1 MQGKVR
7 HSRHRN
13 GSAMGSALATA
24 SKGQARH
31 SRRDLR
37 SFLELLEQRGQLRR
51 ITAPVDPDLE
61 VAAIADRVLALG
73 GPALLF
79 ENVIGSSMPVAVN
92 LLGTVERVVWSMGM
106 EAPEELEAL
115 GERLA
120 LLQQPR
126 PPKGLKEAGRFGGL
140 LLDLLKARPDLD
152 LLPPCQQQVFKGA
165 EVNLDSLPLLRP
177 WPGDAGPVITLGLV
191 ITKDPETG
199 VPNVGVYRLQKQSI
213 NSATVH
219 WLSVRG
225 GARHL
230 RKAAA
235 LGKPLEV
242 AVAIGVHPLLVM
254 AAATPIPV
262 QLSEWLF
269 AGIYA
274 GEGVRLAR
282 CKTVNLEV
290 PSHSEVVLEGTI
302 TPGELGPDGPCGDH
316 MGFYG
321 GEEAS
326 PLVRFHCVTQ
336 RRKPVFLTTFS
347 GRPPKEE
354 AMLAIALNRL
364 YTPILRQQI
373 PEIVDFF
380 LPMEGL
386 SYKLAVL
393 AIDKA
398 YPGQAKRAA
407 MAFWS
412 ALPQFTYTKFVVVVD
427 KSINIRDPRQ
437 VIWAISAQVDPQRD
451 LFVLEDTPFDSLD
464 FASER
469 LGLGGRLAID
479 ATTKVGPEK
488 RHDWGEALGR
498 PAELEA
504 RIDGRW
510 AELGLADLGQGEP
523 DPALFGYTLE
533 HVLERLAQGA
543 KGAKS

>member
-1 MQGKVR
+1 VR
-7 HSRHRN
+7 HSKQSQAEE
-13 GSAMGSALATA
+13 GAVATSSTEA
-24 SKGQARH
+24 GGPIAPTPAKPGRQ
-31 SRRDLR
+31 RDLR
-37 SFLELLEQRGQLRR
+37 DFLRLLEQRGQLRR

-61 VAAIADRVLALG
+61 LAAIADRVLGLG

-106 EAPEELEAL
+106 ERPEELEGL

-126 PPKGLKEAGRFGGL
+126 PPKGLGELKTFAGVL
-140 LLDLLKARPDLD
+140 WDLVKARPDRD
-152 LLPPCQQQVFKGA
+152 LTPPCHQVVLKG
-165 EVNLDSLPLLRP
+165 EQLNLDNLPLLRP
-177 WPGDAGPVITLGLV
+177 WPGDAGGVITLGLV

-199 VPNVGVYRLQKQSI
+199 VPNVGVYRLQKQS
-213 NSATVH
+213 ATTMTVH

-235 LGKPLEV
+235 LGKKLEI
-242 AVAIGVHPLLVM
+242 AIAIGVHPLVIM

-269 AGIYA
+269 AGLYA
-274 GEGVRLAR
+274 GEGVRLVK
-282 CKTVNLEV
+282 CKTLNLEV
-290 PSHSEVVLEGTI
+290 PSHSEIVLEGTI
-302 TPGELGPDGPCGDH
+302 TPGEQLADGPFGDH

-321 GEEAS
+321 NAEES
-326 PLVRFHCVTQ
+326 PMVRFHCITH
-336 RRKPVFLTTFS
+336 RRDPVFLTTFS

-354 AMLAIALNRL
+354 AMLAIALNRI

-380 LPMEGL
+380 LPMEAL
-386 SYKLAVL
+386 SYKLAVI

-398 YPGQAKRAA
+398 YTGQAKRAA

-479 ATTKVGPEK
+479 ATTKIGPEK
-488 RHDWGEALGR
+488 RHDWGEPLSR

-504 RIDGRW
+504 RVDGRW
-510 AELGLADLGQGEP
+510 AELGLADLGQEEP

-533 HVLERLAQGA
+533 ALLARLAATVRG
-543 KGAKS
+543 

>member
-1 MQGKVR
+1 MTVALPR
-7 HSRHRN
+7 
-13 GSAMGSALATA
+13 SA
-24 SKGQARH
+24 K
-31 SRRDLR
+31 RDLR
-37 SFLELLEQRGQLRR
+37 GFLGLLEQRGQLRR

-61 VAAIADRVLALG
+61 LAAIADRVLARG
-73 GPALLF
+73 GPGLLF

-106 EAPEELEAL
+106 ERAEQLEEL
-115 GERLA
+115 GSRLA

-126 PPKGLKEAGRFGGL
+126 PPKGLKEAARFGGVL
-140 LLDLLKARPDLD
+140 WDVVKARPDRD
-152 LLPPCQQQVFKGA
+152 LLPPCHQQVYRGEA
-165 EVNLDSLPLLRP
+165 VNLDTLPLLRP
-177 WPGDAGPVITLGLV
+177 WPGDAGGVITLGLV

-199 VPNVGVYRLQKQSI
+199 VPNVGVYRLQRQSPT
-213 NSATVH
+213 SMTVH

-235 LGKPLEV
+235 LGRRLEV

-282 CKTVNLEV
+282 CKTVDLEV

-302 TPGELGPDGPCGDH
+302 TPGEELPDGPFGDH

-321 GEEAS
+321 GVEAS
-326 PLVRFHCVTQ
+326 PLVRFQCVTQ
-336 RRKPVFLTTFS
+336 RRDPVFLTTFS

-354 AMLAIALNRL
+354 AMLAIALNRI
-364 YTPILRQQI
+364 YTPILRQQV

-386 SYKLAVL
+386 SYKLAVI

-427 KSINIRDPRQ
+427 AAINIRDPRQ

-469 LGLGGRLAID
+469 LGLGGRLAVD
-479 ATTKVGPEK
+479 ATTKIGPEK
-488 RHDWGEALGR
+488 RHDWGEPLRR
-498 PAELEA
+498 PAVMEERL
-504 RIDGRW
+504 DQRW
-510 AELGLADLGQGEP
+510 AELGLSDIGDRDP
-523 DPALFGYTLE
+523 DPTLFGYTLE
-533 HVLERLAQGA
+533 HVLERLAGA
-543 KGAKS
+543 GRG

>member
-1 MQGKVR
+1 MR
-7 HSRHRN
+7 
-13 GSAMGSALATA
+13 APCAIALFAP
-24 SKGQARH
+24 SPQ
-31 SRRDLR
+31 RDLR
-37 SFLELLEQRGQLRR
+37 GFLALLEQRGRLRR

-61 VAAIADRVLALG
+61 LAAIADRVLALG

-79 ENVIGSSMPVAVN
+79 ENVIGSSMPVAIN
-92 LLGTVERVVWSMGM
+92 LLGTQERVLWSFGM
-106 EAPEELEAL
+106 ERPEELEQL
-115 GERLA
+115 GAKLA

-126 PPKGLKEAGRFGGL
+126 PPKGLGELKTYGGL
-140 LLDLLKARPDLD
+140 AWDLLRSVPDRD
-152 LLPPCQQQVFKGA
+152 LTPPCHQQVMRDGA
-165 EVNLDSLPLLRP
+165 VNLDALPLLRP
-177 WPGDAGPVITLGLV
+177 WPGDAAGIVTLGLV

-199 VPNVGVYRLQKQSI
+199 TPNVGIYRLQRQSI
-213 NSATVH
+213 NTMTVH

-235 LGKPLEV
+235 MGKKLEI
-242 AVAIGVHPLLVM
+242 AIAIGVHPLLVM

-269 AGIYA
+269 AGLYG
-274 GEGVRLAR
+274 GEGVRLTP
-282 CKTVNLEV
+282 CKTLSLSV

-302 TPGELGPDGPCGDH
+302 TPGEELADGPFGDH

-321 GEEAS
+321 GVEDS
-326 PLVRFHCVTQ
+326 PVVRIHCVTQ
-336 RRKPVFLTTFS
+336 RRDPIYFTTFS
-347 GRPPKEE
+347 GRPPKED
-354 AMLAIALNRL
+354 AMLAIALNRI

-386 SYKLAVL
+386 SYKLAVI

-427 KSINIRDPRQ
+427 RSINVRDPRQ
-437 VIWAISAQVDPQRD
+437 VVWAIAACVDPQRD

-479 ATTKVGPEK
+479 ATTKIGPEK
-488 RHDWGEALGR
+488 RHDWGEPLAR
-498 PAELEA
+498 DAELEQ
-504 RIDGRW
+504 RVSDRW
-510 AELGLADLGQGEP
+510 TELGLADLGSDGKGA
-523 DPALFGYTLE
+523 DPALFGLQLE
-533 HVLERLAQGA
+533 HVLERLAAAGR
-543 KGAKS
+543 

>member
-1 MQGKVR
+1 M
-7 HSRHRN
+7 
-13 GSAMGSALATA
+13 AA
-24 SKGQARH
+24 GQERI
-31 SRRDLR
+31 RIGRDLR
-37 SFLELLEQRGQLRR
+37 DFLALLERRGQLRR

-61 VAAIADRVLALG
+61 LAAIADRVLALG

-79 ENVIGSSMPVAVN
+79 ENVVGSTIPVAIN
-92 LLGTVERVVWSMGM
+92 LLGTQERVLWSLGM
-106 EAPEELEAL
+106 ERPEELEAL
-115 GERLA
+115 GEKLA

-126 PPKGLKEAGRFGGL
+126 PPKGLGELRRYGGL
-140 LLDLLKARPDLD
+140 AWSLLRARPDLD
-152 LLPPCQQQVFKGA
+152 LTPPCRQVVLRDGD
-165 EVNLDSLPLLRP
+165 VNLDELPLLRP
-177 WPGDAGPVITLGLV
+177 WPGDGGRIVTLGLV

-199 VPNVGVYRLQKQSI
+199 TPNVGVYRLQQQSI
-213 NSATVH
+213 NTMTVH

-235 LGKPLEV
+235 LGKPLEI
-242 AVAIGVHPLLVM
+242 AVAIGVHPLLVL

-269 AGIYA
+269 AGLYG
-274 GEGVRLAR
+274 GEGVRLAK

-290 PSHSEVVLEGTI
+290 PSHSEIVLEGTI
-302 TPGELGPDGPCGDH
+302 TPGEELADGPFGDH

-321 GEEAS
+321 GVEDS
-326 PLVRFHCVTQ
+326 PLVRIQCITQ
-336 RRKPVFLTTFS
+336 RRDPIYFTTFS
-347 GRPPKEE
+347 GRPPKED
-354 AMLAIALNRL
+354 AMLAIALNRI

-380 LPMEGL
+380 LPMEAL
-386 SYKLAVL
+386 SYKLAVV

-427 KSINIRDPRQ
+427 KEICVRDPRQ

-451 LFVLEDTPFDSLD
+451 LFVLENTPFDSLD

-479 ATTKVGPEK
+479 ATAKIGPEK
-488 RHDWGEALGR
+488 RHPWGEPLQRDA
-498 PAELEA
+498 ALEA
-504 RIDGRW
+504 RVDQRW
-510 AELGLADLGQGEP
+510 QELGLGDLGGSEP

-533 HVLERLAQGA
+533 HLLERLAA
-543 KGAKS
+543 AR

>member
-1 MQGKVR
+1 M
-7 HSRHRN
+7 
-13 GSAMGSALATA
+13 
-24 SKGQARH
+24 
-31 SRRDLR
+31 
-37 SFLELLEQRGQLRR
+37 
-51 ITAPVDPDLE
+51 
-61 VAAIADRVLALG
+61 
-73 GPALLF
+73 
-79 ENVIGSSMPVAVN
+79 
-92 LLGTVERVVWSMGM
+92 
-106 EAPEELEAL
+106 
-115 GERLA
+115 
-120 LLQQPR
+120 
-126 PPKGLKEAGRFGGL
+126 
-140 LLDLLKARPDLD
+140 
-152 LLPPCQQQVFKGA
+152 
-165 EVNLDSLPLLRP
+165 
-177 WPGDAGPVITLGLV
+177 ITLGLV

-199 VPNVGVYRLQKQSI
+199 VPNVGVYRLQRQSA
-213 NSATVH
+213 NTMTVH

-235 LGKPLEV
+235 LGRPLEV

-274 GEGVRLAR
+274 GEGVRLAK
-282 CKTVNLEV
+282 CKTVDLEV

-302 TPGELGPDGPCGDH
+302 SPGEERPDGPFGDH

-321 GEEAS
+321 GVEAS
-326 PLVRFHCVTQ
+326 PLVRFQCVTQ
-336 RRKPVFLTTFS
+336 RKNPVFLTTFS

-354 AMLAIALNRL
+354 AMLAIALNRI

-386 SYKLAVL
+386 SYKLAVI

-398 YPGQAKRAA
+398 YPGQAKRAS

-427 KSINIRDPRQ
+427 QAINIRDPRQ

-479 ATTKVGPEK
+479 ATTKIGPEK
-488 RHDWGEALGR
+488 RHAWGEPLSR
-498 PAELEA
+498 PGDLEA
-504 RIDGRW
+504 HIDGRW
-510 AELGLADLGQGEP
+510 AELGLADLGAGDP
-523 DPALFGYTLE
+523 DPVLFGYTLE
-533 HVLERLAQGA
+533 HVLERLAVRR
-543 KGAKS
+543 

>member
-1 MQGKVR
+1 MGGPR
-7 HSRHRN
+7 TRR
-13 GSAMGSALATA
+13 GS
-24 SKGQARH
+24 
-31 SRRDLR
+31 RDLR
-37 SFLELLEQRGQLRR
+37 GFLELIESRGQLRR
-51 ITAPVDPDLE
+51 ISAPVDPDLE
-61 VAAIADRVLALG
+61 LAAIADRVLARG

-79 ENVIGSSMPVAVN
+79 ENVVGSSMPVAVN
-92 LLGTVERVVWSMGM
+92 LLGTVERVLWSMGM
-106 EAPEELEAL
+106 EQPEELEEL
-115 GERLA
+115 GSRLA
-120 LLQQPR
+120 LLQQPK
-126 PPKGLKEAGRFGGL
+126 PPKGLKEAARFGGVL
-140 LLDLLKARPDLD
+140 WDLIRSRPDRD
-152 LLPPCQQQVFKGA
+152 LTPPCHQQVFKG
-165 EVNLDSLPLLRP
+165 EQVNLDALPLLRP
-177 WPGDAGPVITLGLV
+177 WPGDAGGVITLGLV

-199 VPNVGVYRLQKQSI
+199 VPNVGVYRLQRQSA
-213 NSATVH
+213 NTMTVH

-235 LGKPLEV
+235 LGRKLEV

-269 AGIYA
+269 AGLYA
-274 GEGVRLAR
+274 GEGVRLAK
-282 CKTVNLEV
+282 CKTLDLEV

-302 TPGELGPDGPCGDH
+302 TPGEQLPDGPCGDH

-321 GEEAS
+321 GEELS

-336 RRKPVFLTTFS
+336 RRDPIFLTTFS

-386 SYKLAVL
+386 SYKLAIL
-393 AIDKA
+393 SIDKA

-427 KSINIRDPRQ
+427 RSIAIRDPRQ

-479 ATTKVGPEK
+479 ATTKIGPEK
-488 RHDWGEALGR
+488 RHDWGEALSR
-498 PAELEA
+498 PPELEA
-504 RIDGRW
+504 RIDARW
-510 AELGLADLGQGEP
+510 LELGLADLDGIEP
-523 DPALFGYTLE
+523 DPALFGYALE
-533 HVLERLAQGA
+533 HVLERLAA
-543 KGAKS
+543 RS

>member
-1 MQGKVR
+1 M
-7 HSRHRN
+7 
-13 GSAMGSALATA
+13 
-24 SKGQARH
+24 
-31 SRRDLR
+31 
-37 SFLELLEQRGQLRR
+37 
-51 ITAPVDPDLE
+51 APVDPDLE
-61 VAAIADRVLALG
+61 LAAIADRVLAMG

-79 ENVIGSSMPVAVN
+79 ENVIGSTMPVAVN
-92 LLGTVERVVWSMGM
+92 LLGTVERVVWSMGL
-106 EAPEELEAL
+106 ERAEELEAL

-126 PPKGLKEAGRFGGL
+126 PPKGLKEATRFGSL
-140 LLDLLKARPDLD
+140 LWDLVKARPSKDPF
-152 LLPPCQQQVFKGA
+152 PPCQQEVFEGDA
-165 EVNLDSLPLLRP
+165 VNLDALPLLRP
-177 WPGDAGPVITLGLV
+177 WPGDAGRIITLGLV

-199 VPNVGVYRLQKQSI
+199 VPNVGVYRLQQQSI
-213 NSATVH
+213 NTLTVH

-235 LGKPLEV
+235 LGKPLEI
-242 AVAIGVHPLLVM
+242 AIAIGVHPLLVM

-269 AGIYA
+269 AGIYD
-274 GEGVRLAR
+274 GKGVKLSR
-282 CKTVNLEV
+282 CRTLDLEV
-290 PSHSEVVLEGTI
+290 PSHSELVLEGTI
-302 TPGELGPDGPCGDH
+302 TPGEELADGPFGDH

-321 GEEAS
+321 GMEPS
-326 PLVRFHCVTQ
+326 PLVRIQCVTQ
-336 RRKPVFLTTFS
+336 RREPIYFTTFS
-347 GRPPKEE
+347 GRPPKED
-354 AMLAIALNRL
+354 AMLAIALNRI

-386 SYKLAVL
+386 SYKLAVI

-427 KSINIRDPRQ
+427 QSINIRDPRQ
-437 VIWAISAQVDPQRD
+437 VIWAISALVDPQRD
-451 LFVLEDTPFDSLD
+451 LFVLENTPFDTLD
-464 FASER
+464 FASEQ

-479 ATTKVGPEK
+479 ATTKVGPE
-488 RHDWGEALGR
+488 RNHDWGEPLRR

-504 RIDGRW
+504 RIDARW
-510 AELGLADLGQGEP
+510 AELGLADLGQSDP

-533 HVLERLAQGA
+533 HVLERLARGRMA
-543 KGAKS
+543 

>member
-1 MQGKVR
+1 M
-7 HSRHRN
+7 
-13 GSAMGSALATA
+13 
-24 SKGQARH
+24 
-31 SRRDLR
+31 
-37 SFLELLEQRGQLRR
+37 
-51 ITAPVDPDLE
+51 
-61 VAAIADRVLALG
+61 
-73 GPALLF
+73 
-79 ENVIGSSMPVAVN
+79 
-92 LLGTVERVVWSMGM
+92 
-106 EAPEELEAL
+106 
-115 GERLA
+115 
-120 LLQQPR
+120 
-126 PPKGLKEAGRFGGL
+126 
-140 LLDLLKARPDLD
+140 
-152 LLPPCQQQVFKGA
+152 
-165 EVNLDSLPLLRP
+165 
-177 WPGDAGPVITLGLV
+177 ITLGLV

-199 VPNVGVYRLQKQSI
+199 VPNVGVYRLQRQSI
-213 NSATVH
+213 NTATVH

-235 LGKPLEV
+235 LGRKLEV

-269 AGIYA
+269 AGLYA

-282 CKTVNLEV
+282 CKTLDLEV

-302 TPGELGPDGPCGDH
+302 TPGEVLPDGPCGDH

-321 GEEAS
+321 GEEDS

-336 RRKPVFLTTFS
+336 RRDPIFLTTFS

-354 AMLAIALNRL
+354 AMLAIALNRI

-386 SYKLAVL
+386 SYKLAVI

-427 KSINIRDPRQ
+427 KSIAIRDPRQ

-451 LFVLEDTPFDSLD
+451 LFVLEDTPSTRSTSP
-464 FASER
+464 ASGWGWAAGSPSTPPPRSARRNGTTGARPWAGMPPWRPGWIAAGASWASTIWAGASPIPPCSATPWSTCWSASRPAADAAPQRHLRPQGPAGAGPGSAALAVGER
-469 LGLGGRLAID
+469 PGRGPGPARPD
-479 ATTKVGPEK
+479 AGAADAQTAP
-488 RHDWGEALGR
+488 GR
-498 PAELEA
+498 P
-504 RIDGRW
+504 G
-510 AELGLADLGQGEP
+510 GGPPG
-523 DPALFGYTLE
+523 PA
-533 HVLERLAQGA
+533 GA
-543 KGAKS
+543 TGCGVRPRRCPWRRSWRQWRPRPAA

>member
-1 MQGKVR
+1 MSGVIARQG
-7 HSRHRN
+7 
-13 GSAMGSALATA
+13 
-24 SKGQARH
+24 
-31 SRRDLR
+31 RDLR
-37 SFLELLEQRGQLRR
+37 GFLQLLEKRGQLRR

-61 VAAIADRVLALG
+61 LAAIADRVLGLG

-79 ENVIGSSMPVAVN
+79 ENVIGSTMPVAVN
-92 LLGTVERVVWSMGM
+92 LMGTVERVVWSMGM
-106 EAPEELEAL
+106 ERAEELEQL

-126 PPKGLKEAGRFGGL
+126 PPKGLAELKRYGGL
-140 LLDLLKARPDLD
+140 AWSLLRARPDLD
-152 LLPPCQQQVFKGA
+152 LTPPCRQVVLRGDA
-165 EVNLDSLPLLRP
+165 VNLDALPLLRP
-177 WPGDAGPVITLGLV
+177 WPGDGGRIVTLGLV

-199 VPNVGVYRLQKQSI
+199 TPNVGVYRLQQQSI
-213 NSATVH
+213 NTMTVH

-235 LGKPLEV
+235 MGRKLEI

-269 AGIYA
+269 AGLYG
-274 GEGVRLAR
+274 GEGVRLAK
-282 CKTVNLEV
+282 CASVDLEV
-290 PSHSEVVLEGTI
+290 PSHSEMVLEGTI
-302 TPGELGPDGPCGDH
+302 TPGEELADGPFGDH

-321 GEEAS
+321 GVEDS
-326 PLVRFHCVTQ
+326 PLVRIQCITH
-336 RRKPVFLTTFS
+336 RRNPIHFTTFS
-347 GRPPKEE
+347 GRPPKED
-354 AMLAIALNRL
+354 AMLAIALNRI
-364 YTPILRQQI
+364 YTPILRQQV

-386 SYKLAVL
+386 SYKLAVI

-398 YPGQAKRAA
+398 YPGQARRAA

-427 KSINIRDPRQ
+427 RAINVRDPRQ
-437 VIWAISAQVDPQRD
+437 VVWAISALVDPQRD
-451 LFVLEDTPFDSLD
+451 LFVLENTPFDSLD

-479 ATTKVGPEK
+479 ATTKIGPER
-488 RHDWGEALGR
+488 RHPWGEPLRRDAAMEEQLDR
-498 PAELEA
+498 
-504 RIDGRW
+504 RW
-510 AELGLADLGQGEP
+510 AELGLADLGDSRP

-533 HVLERLAQGA
+533 HVLERLAVRAGA
-543 KGAKS
+543 GGGSGR

>member
-1 MQGKVR
+1 MSLFRPGP
-7 HSRHRN
+7 
-13 GSAMGSALATA
+13 GT
-24 SKGQARH
+24 
-31 SRRDLR
+31 RDLR
-37 SFLELLEQRGQLRR
+37 AFIQLLEERGQLKR

-61 VAAIADRVLALG
+61 LAAIADRVLASG
-73 GPALLF
+73 GPGLLF

-92 LLGTVERVVWSMGM
+92 LLGTVERVVWSMGL
-106 EAPEELEAL
+106 EHPEQLEDL

-126 PPKGLKEAGRFGGL
+126 PPKGLGETKKFARVFW
-140 LLDLLKARPDLD
+140 DLVKARPDRD
-152 LLPPCQQQVFKGA
+152 LLPPCRQQVLEGDQ
-165 EVNLDSLPLLRP
+165 VNLDNIPLIRP
-177 WPGDAGPVITLGLV
+177 WPGDAGGVITLGLV

-199 VPNVGVYRLQKQSI
+199 VPNVGVYRLQKQSV
-213 NSATVH
+213 NTMTVH

-235 LGKPLEV
+235 LGQKLEI
-242 AVAIGVHPLLVM
+242 AIAIGVHPLLVM

-274 GEGVRLAR
+274 GEGVRLSP
-282 CKTVNLEV
+282 CKTVDLKV

-302 TPGELGPDGPCGDH
+302 TPGEVMPDGPFGDH

-321 GEEAS
+321 GVEDS
-326 PLVRFHCVTQ
+326 PLVRFHCMTQ
-336 RRKPVFLTTFS
+336 RKDPIFLTTFS

-354 AMLAIALNRL
+354 AMLAIALNRI

-373 PEIVDFF
+373 PEIKDFF
-380 LPMEGL
+380 LPMEAL
-386 SYKLAVL
+386 SYKLAVIS
-393 AIDKA
+393 IDKA

-427 KSINIRDPRQ
+427 SHINVRDPRQ
-437 VIWAISAQVDPQRD
+437 VVWAIAAQVDPQRD
-451 LFVLEDTPFDSLD
+451 LFTLENTPFDSLD
-464 FASER
+464 FASEQ

-488 RHDWGEALGR
+488 NHPWGKPLSR
-498 PAELEA
+498 PDDLEQ
-504 RIDGRW
+504 RVTDRLD
-510 AELGLADLGQGEP
+510 ELGLTDISNREP
-523 DPALFGYTLE
+523 NPELFGYL
-533 HVLERLAQGA
+533 LDQLIANRPGP
-543 KGAKS
+543 

>member
-1 MQGKVR
+1 MAQQG
-7 HSRHRN
+7 
-13 GSAMGSALATA
+13 
-24 SKGQARH
+24 
-31 SRRDLR
+31 RDLR
-37 SFLELLEQRGQLRR
+37 GFLQLLERRGQLRR
-51 ITAPVDPDLE
+51 ISAPVDPDLE
-61 VAAIADRVLALG
+61 LAAIADRVLGLG

-79 ENVIGSSMPVAVN
+79 ENVRGSSMPVAVN
-92 LLGTVERVVWSMGM
+92 LLGTVQRVVWSMGM
-106 EAPEELEAL
+106 ERPEELEGL
-115 GERLA
+115 GEKLA

-126 PPKGLKEAGRFGGL
+126 PPKGLEELKRYGGL
-140 LLDLLKARPDLD
+140 AWNLVRAVPDRD
-152 LLPPCQQQVFKGA
+152 LLPPCHQVVLRGDQ
-165 EVNLDSLPLLRP
+165 VNLDALPLLRP
-177 WPGDAGPVITLGLV
+177 WPGDAGGVITLGLV
-191 ITKDPETG
+191 ITKDPENGT
-199 VPNVGVYRLQKQSI
+199 PNVGVYRLQRQSA
-213 NSATVH
+213 NTMTVH

-235 LGKPLEV
+235 LGKKLEI
-242 AVAIGVHPLLVM
+242 AIAIGVHPLLVM

-269 AGIYA
+269 AGLYG

-282 CKTVNLEV
+282 CKSLDLSV
-290 PSHSEVVLEGTI
+290 PSHSELVLEGTI
-302 TPGELGPDGPCGDH
+302 TPGEELPDGPFGDH

-321 GEEAS
+321 GIEPS
-326 PLVRFHCVTQ
+326 PLVRFHCITH
-336 RRKPVFLTTFS
+336 RRDPIFLTTFS

-354 AMLAIALNRL
+354 AMLAIALNRI

-380 LPMEGL
+380 LPMEAL
-386 SYKLAVL
+386 SYKLAVI

-398 YPGQAKRAA
+398 YPGQARRAA

-427 KSINIRDPRQ
+427 QSINIRDPRQ
-437 VIWAISAQVDPQRD
+437 VVWAISAQVDPQRD

-479 ATTKVGPEK
+479 ATTKIGPGR
-488 RHDWGEALGR
+488 RHPWGEPLAR
-498 PAELEA
+498 DAELEA
-504 RIDGRW
+504 HVQARW
-510 AELGLADLGQGEP
+510 QELGLADLPEGEP

-533 HVLERLAQGA
+533 HVLERLSRQRAG
-543 KGAKS
+543 S

>member
-1 MQGKVR
+1 MPAVLPR
-7 HSRHRN
+7 S
-13 GSAMGSALATA
+13 TT
-24 SKGQARH
+24 
-31 SRRDLR
+31 RDLR
-37 SFLELLEQRGQLRR
+37 GFLALLEQRGQLRR

-61 VAAIADRVLALG
+61 LAAIADRVLARG
-73 GPALLF
+73 GPGLLF
-79 ENVIGSSMPVAVN
+79 ENVIGSPMPVAVN
-92 LLGTVERVVWSMGM
+92 LLGTVERVVWSMG
-106 EAPEELEAL
+106 LERAEQLEDL

-126 PPKGLKEAGRFGGL
+126 PPKGLREAVRFGGVL
-140 LLDLLKARPDLD
+140 WDVVKARPDLD
-152 LLPPCQQQVFKGA
+152 LLPPCHQQVFKGDQ
-165 EVNLDSLPLLRP
+165 VNLDALPLLRP
-177 WPGDAGPVITLGLV
+177 WPGDAGGVVTLGLV

-199 VPNVGVYRLQKQSI
+199 VPNVGVYRLQRQSS
-213 NSATVH
+213 NTMTVH

-274 GEGVRLAR
+274 GEGVRLAK
-282 CKTVNLEV
+282 CKTLNLEV

-302 TPGELGPDGPCGDH
+302 APGEVLPDGPFGDH

-321 GEEAS
+321 GLEDS

-336 RRKPVFLTTFS
+336 RRDPVFLTTFS

-354 AMLAIALNRL
+354 AMLAIALNRM
-364 YTPILRQQI
+364 YTPILRQQV

-386 SYKLAVL
+386 SYKLAVI

-427 KSINIRDPRQ
+427 KAISIRDPRQ

-479 ATTKVGPEK
+479 ATTKIGPEK
-488 RHDWGEALGR
+488 RHDWGEPLR
-498 PAELEA
+498 RTAEQEA
-504 RIDGRW
+504 RVDQRW
-510 AELGLADLGQGEP
+510 AELGLSDIDASDP
-523 DPALFGYTLE
+523 DPVLFGYTLE
-533 HVLERLAQGA
+533 HVLERLSARG
-543 KGAKS
+543 G

>member
-1 MQGKVR
+1 MPAPAIPQR
-7 HSRHRN
+7 
-13 GSAMGSALATA
+13 
-24 SKGQARH
+24 

-37 SFLELLEQRGQLRR
+37 GFIALLEARGQLRR
-51 ITAPVDPDLE
+51 ISAPVDPDLE
-61 VAAIADRVLALG
+61 LAAIADRVLAMG

-79 ENVIGSSMPVAVN
+79 ENVIGSPMPVAVN
-92 LLGTVERVVWSMGM
+92 LLGTVERVLWSMGM
-106 EAPEELEAL
+106 EEPQELETL

-126 PPKGLKEAGRFGGL
+126 PPKGLKEVARFGSVL
-140 LLDLLKARPDLD
+140 FDLLKARPDLD
-152 LLPPCQQQVFKGA
+152 LTPPCHQEVFKGDQ
-165 EVNLDSLPLLRP
+165 VNLDALPLLRP
-177 WPGDAGPVITLGLV
+177 WPGDAGRVVTLGLV

-199 VPNVGVYRLQKQSI
+199 VPNVGVYRLQRQSI
-213 NSATVH
+213 NTMTVH

-230 RKAAA
+230 RKAAEM
-235 LGKPLEV
+235 GKKLEV

-269 AGIYA
+269 AGLYA
-274 GEGVRLAR
+274 GEGVRLAK

-302 TPGELGPDGPCGDH
+302 TPGEELPDGPCGDH

-336 RRKPVFLTTFS
+336 RRNPVFLTTFS

-354 AMLAIALNRL
+354 AMLAIALNRI

-386 SYKLAVL
+386 SYKLAVI

-488 RHDWGEALGR
+488 RHDWGKALGR
-498 PAELEA
+498 PAALEE
-504 RIDGRW
+504 RIDQRW
-510 AELGLADLGQGEP
+510 AELGLADLGHGEP

-533 HVLERLAQGA
+533 HVLERLATAAPGKPSA
-543 KGAKS
+543 KG

>member
-1 MQGKVR
+1 MTDGDDVGTVAVQGVVGR
-7 HSRHRN
+7 QRN
-13 GSAMGSALATA
+13 LRDFLA
-24 SKGQARH
+24 
-31 SRRDLR
+31 
-37 SFLELLEQRGQLRR
+37 LLEKRGQLRR
-51 ITAPVDPDLE
+51 ITAAVDPDLE
-61 VAAIADRVLALG
+61 LAAIADRVLALG

-79 ENVIGSSMPVAVN
+79 ENVVGSPMPVAVN
-92 LLGTVERVVWSMGM
+92 LLGTVERVLWSMGM
-106 EAPEELEAL
+106 ERPEELEAL

-126 PPKGLKEAGRFGGL
+126 PPKGLKEVMKFGGVFW
-140 LLDLLKARPDLD
+140 DLVRARPDLD
-152 LLPPCQQQVFKGA
+152 LTPPCHQQVFKGDQ
-165 EVNLDSLPLLRP
+165 VNLDQLPLLRP
-177 WPGDAGPVITLGLV
+177 WPGDAGGVITLGLV

-199 VPNVGVYRLQKQSI
+199 VPNVGVYRLQRQSI

-235 LGKPLEV
+235 LGRKLEV

-269 AGIYA
+269 AGLYA
-274 GEGVRLAR
+274 GEGVRLAK
-282 CKTVNLEV
+282 CKTLDLEV

-302 TPGELGPDGPCGDH
+302 TPGELLPDGPCGDH

-321 GEEAS
+321 GEEDS

-336 RRKPVFLTTFS
+336 RREPIFLTTFS

-354 AMLAIALNRL
+354 AMLAIALNRI

-386 SYKLAVL
+386 SYKLAVI

-427 KSINIRDPRQ
+427 KSIAIRDPRQ

-479 ATTKVGPEK
+479 ATTKIGPEK
-488 RHDWGEALGR
+488 RHDWGEALR
-498 PAELEA
+498 RDPELEQ
-504 RIDGRW
+504 RVDRRW
-510 AELGLADLGQGEP
+510 SELGLDDLGTGEP

-533 HVLERLAQGA
+533 HVLERLAAGR
-543 KGAKS
+543 